1 MISTN
6 CSPDEFLSM
15 MFDICKLE
23 DGKACV
29 SLFLDVSPQLDCSLE
44 CYMNFT
50 LEKPCPLAKLNF
62 RDSFSIATS
71 YGESIMFRMIYLVT
85 NVGCIGTSLRC
96 SQKRG
101 QWV

>member
-29 SLFLDVSPQLDCSLE
+29 SLFLDVSSTSDCYLLVFSSV
-44 CYMNFT
+44 YMLTFNT
-50 LEKPCPLAKLNF
+50 EKPDLARLIELQRF
-62 RDSFSIATS
+62 V
-71 YGESIMFRMIYLVT
+71 L
-85 NVGCIGTSLRC
+85 
-96 SQKRG
+96 
-101 QWV
+101 